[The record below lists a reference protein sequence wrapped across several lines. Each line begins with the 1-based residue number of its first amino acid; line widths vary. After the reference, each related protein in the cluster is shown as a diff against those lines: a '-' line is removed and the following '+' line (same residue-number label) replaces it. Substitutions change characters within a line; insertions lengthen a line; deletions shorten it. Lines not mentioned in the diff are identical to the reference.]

1 MGPRERPHLISA
13 QNAGAWI
20 FRASFAIAFAHPL
33 IRYCS
38 LETTMLSLRRRLCF
52 VLAVLAGS
60 SQPAF
65 ATEISFPFGTALV
78 LDATPLPGTKRLPT
92 IEIEE
97 NGEASFYLWCA
108 SARGSANVGQ
118 DTISLTPTTALPSQ
132 CTPDQISRDADL
144 LTELSQM
151 TGWRRQGDEVDFTG
165 TATLRFRLMTN

>member
-1 MGPRERPHLISA
+1 M
-13 QNAGAWI
+13 
-20 FRASFAIAFAHPL
+20 
-33 IRYCS
+33 
-38 LETTMLSLRRRLCF
+38 MLLLRRRSALCF
-52 VLAVLAGS
+52 VLAVVAGS
-60 SQPAF
+60 LLPAL
-65 ATEISFPFGTALV
+65 ATETFPFGAALV
-78 LDATPLPGTKRLPT
+78 LDAAPLPGTKRLPT

-144 LTELSQM
+144 LTQLSQM
-151 TGWRRQGDEVDFTG
+151 TGWHRQGDEVDLTG

>member
-1 MGPRERPHLISA
+1 M
-13 QNAGAWI
+13 
-20 FRASFAIAFAHPL
+20 PL
-33 IRYCS
+33 
-38 LETTMLSLRRRLCF
+38 LRRRSALCF

-60 SQPAF
+60 FLPAF
-65 ATEISFPFGTALV
+65 ATENSFPFGTALV

-118 DTISLTPTTALPSQ
+118 DTISLTPKTALPSQ

-144 LTELSQM
+144 LAQLSQM
-151 TGWRRQGDEVDFTG
+151 TGWHREGDEVDLTG
-165 TATLRFRLMTN
+165 TATLHFRLMTN